1 MNKRANITLA
11 VVASMIAL
19 GIIGGMNGR
28 TSSVPGEGISLPVVK
43 DVVGLRLD
51 EAKDVLAG
59 ISVDEEDYLGEDSVW
74 RDKNW
79 TVCTQSVNP
88 GERASSVMLK
98 VVKYKGD
105 CPDQRTPEERAVDN
119 AKAEQEANEKAEL
132 ETYYAELQTRLTPNT
147 AVLKPG
153 EWVSME
159 QCEVR
164 LTNDPELMVTTFEET
179 YEDMSWLANSQWAI
193 KNLGDYLYVYFEAKP
208 GCGHFAP
215 SAVLLEKGYDK
226 FWGKQHSVAWG
237 NTYVPE
243 NGGEGA
249 LVIYK
254 VKDGATKFKLG
265 LNYGAGPFYEF
276 SAR

>member
-1 MNKRANITLA
+1 MNKRVGITLA
-11 VVASMIAL
+11 VVAFLGILGLSWSVERPSSGGDIAL
-19 GIIGGMNGR
+19 
-28 TSSVPGEGISLPVVK
+28 PVIK

-98 VVKYKGD
+98 VAKYEGD

-119 AKAEQEANEKAEL
+119 AKAEQEANEQAKL
-132 ETYYAELQTRLTPNT
+132 EEYYAGLEAHLTSNE

-153 EWVSME
+153 EWATID

-164 LTNDPELMVTTFEET
+164 LTNDPEPMVTTFENT
-179 YEDMSWLANSQWAI
+179 YEDLSWLLNSKWAI
-193 KNLGDYLYVYFEAKP
+193 NELGDYLYAYFETKP

-215 SAVLLEKGYDK
+215 SAVTLEKGYDH
-226 FWGKQHSVAWG
+226 FWGKEHSVAWT

-243 NGGEGA
+243 GGGEGA
-249 LVIYK
+249 IVIYK

-265 LNYGAGPFYEF
+265 LNYGAGPSYEI
-276 SAR
+276 SVR